1 MLEGKRIAIL
11 VEDGFED
18 SELLEPMRAMKD
30 FGAKVTVIGSG
41 SSRNY
46 LSKKGTCNLTVDISI
61 DNVNADDFDVV
72 IIPGGDSPD
81 NMRLNQ
87 SILDFI
93 RHVFTERKTIAA
105 ICHGPQLLI
114 SADILKGRRVT
125 SKPSIAIDIKHAGAR
140 WIDMPVVVDGNLI
153 TSQSPADI
161 PRFNEAIVHALIE
174 TNKRRK

>member
-11 VEDGFED
+11 VDEGFED

-41 SSRNY
+41 SSCSY
-46 LSKKGTCNLTVDISI
+46 LSKKGTCNITVDTSI
-61 DNVNADDFDVV
+61 DNVNADNFDAV

-81 NMRLNQ
+81 KMRLNQ
-87 SILDFI
+87 SVLGFI
-93 RHVFTERKTIAA
+93 RHVCTGGKTIAA

-114 SADILKGRRVT
+114 SADIIKGRRLT
-125 SKPSIAIDIKHAGAR
+125 SKPSIAIDIKHAGGR
-140 WIDMPVVVDGNLI
+140 WIDMPVVVDRNLI

-161 PRFNEAIVHALIE
+161 PRFNEAIIHALIE
-174 TNKRRK
+174 KN